1 MGNCCGENKKID
13 SNELT
18 TPYKPQITESVKS
31 VDGDIKLATVLLIQR
46 NFRGWLDRKKVKKIR
61 Y

>member
-13 SNELT
+13 SNEFT
-18 TPYKPQITESVKS
+18 TPKDPQITES
-31 VDGDIKLATVLLIQR
+31 GDIDAKLATVLLIQR

-61 Y
+61 F

>member
-18 TPYKPQITESVKS
+18 MPKKTQITES
-31 VDGDIKLATVLLIQR
+31 GDIDTKLATVLLIQR

-61 Y
+61 V